1 MTTPPNDWDQAY
13 QLQNPAPWDIG
24 RPQPAFAA
32 LVAQGGLDGSTVL
45 DAGCGTGE
53 HALLMAERGSVVT
66 GIDLAESALQLA
78 KGKAVARGL
87 TVTFKAGDV
96 LTMSLP
102 RQGFDAVVDSGLF
115 HVFDDDDRARYVG
128 VLGDV
133 LRLGGTC
140 VLMCFSDRQPGDWGP
155 RRVTRQEIETAFS
168 DGWSVD
174 SLEHTLFD
182 INPTF
187 GTTSVQA
194 WLAVIQRSL
203 PR

>member
-1 MTTPPNDWDQAY
+1 MTTPSDDWNQAY
-13 QLQNPAPWDIG
+13 RQQNPAPWDIG

-53 HALLMAERGSVVT
+53 NALLLAERGSAVT

-78 KGKAVARGL
+78 KAKAVARGL
-87 TVTFKAGDV
+87 AVTFKAGDI

-102 RQGFDAVVDSGLF
+102 RQGFDVVVDSGLF
-115 HVFDDDDRARYVG
+115 HVFDDDDRVRYVG

-133 LRLGGTC
+133 LRPGGTC

-155 RRVTRQEIETAFS
+155 RRVTRQEILSAFS
-168 DGWSVD
+168 DGWIVD
-174 SLEHTLFD
+174 RLEHAVFD

-187 GTTSVQA
+187 GATTVQA
-194 WLAVIQRSL
+194 WLALIR
-203 PR
+203 RA